1 MEHNRQGVR
10 EGAFSRW
17 PARVR
22 LLAADLLTFDARRLN
37 WALATRG
44 MAGLLGP
51 LLLAHALPW
60 PDLIWTGI
68 GAFLIAIGDCMDDGD
83 RRQSLRILAGTGL
96 GALALATGILAGG
109 SLPLAV
115 AGMFTWGII
124 AALMGAFGP
133 AFGVMALPVAWA
145 YVQMGLPAT
154 DHSPAHAANLAA
166 YFALGGLFTLG
177 LTLALPLGR
186 PRTVLDR
193 NVGACFRQLARYMA
207 GEAVEG
213 PETPEARMRAAIA
226 EARRV
231 ALMMRPDGGTHER
244 RGIALALITHA
255 DQMFSLTSALRAAG
269 GEVPADLGAAALRIA
284 TAIETPRPPANLAP
298 HLSRLDG
305 TASAPTGGDRAPA
318 LEARLRSTLQACF
331 MLLRDGAADATRPAD
346 GPSERPSA
354 ASLLAPLRPVLDWRT
369 PLARHA
375 LRYGVVTA
383 AAVVVFWLF
392 PRPFGYWVPL
402 TVTVVL
408 KPTAG
413 LTVLRALQRVGG
425 TLLGLAIGLLAL
437 PWLTDQPLQL
447 AFASACFVLLL
458 AVLPIN
464 YGLAIVFLSAGLIP
478 YEHVLFPGIN
488 QDLGALRL
496 LATLIGAGLALLGGH
511 LLWPSYEH
519 RSLPGLLATACTAMA
534 AYADA
539 VLARL
544 EGHGSAADAL
554 DGRRRAGD
562 AMSALQGALRRGLT
576 EMGGDGPTL
585 ARIADASH
593 RLQALFIGL
602 NGLMQAGEETPLDP
616 AFRPAFTARLA
627 GACAAEAGTMPVSV
641 SPAPPAQPG
650 PIRAA
655 LEDLAHTL
663 EALQAVATGLRPEP

>member
-10 EGAFSRW
+10 EGTFSRW

-22 LLAADLLTFDARRLN
+22 LLAADLLAFDARRLH
-37 WALATRG
+37 WALAARG
-44 MAGLLGP
+44 MAGLLVP

-60 PDLIWTGI
+60 PNLVWSGI

-96 GALALATGILAGG
+96 GSLALATGILAGG
-109 SLPLAV
+109 SLPFAV
-115 AGMFTWGII
+115 AGMFAWGII
-124 AALMGAFGP
+124 AALMGAYGA

-154 DHSPAHAANLAA
+154 DHSLVHAASLAG
-166 YFALGGLFTLG
+166 YFALGGLLTLG

-193 NVGACFRQLARYMA
+193 QVGAGFRQLARYMA

-231 ALMMRPDGGTHER
+231 ALQMRPGGGTHAR
-244 RGIALALITHA
+244 RGIALALIAHA

-269 GEVPADLGAAALRIA
+269 GEVPPDMGPAISRMAA
-284 TAIETPRPPANLAP
+284 AIETHRTPADLALLLPRLGETV
-298 HLSRLDG
+298 S
-305 TASAPTGGDRAPA
+305 SPTGGDRAQA
-318 LEARLRSTLQACF
+318 LEARLRSALRACL
-331 MLLRDGAADATRPAD
+331 MLLLDGTPDATGPVD
-346 GPSERPSA
+346 GPAQRPSA
-354 ASLLAPLRPVLDWRT
+354 AGLLAPLRPVLDWRT

-437 PWLTDQPLQL
+437 PWLTDLPLQL

-458 AVLPIN
+458 AVLPLN

-519 RSLPGLLATACTAMA
+519 RSLPGLLASACAAMA
-534 AYADA
+534 AYGDG

-544 EGHGSAADAL
+544 EGSDAADTQE
-554 DGRRRAGD
+554 GRRRAGD

-585 ARIADASH
+585 ARIAEASH
-593 RLQALFIGL
+593 LLQALFIGL
-602 NGLMQAGEETPLDP
+602 NGLMQAEADTPLDP
-616 AFRPAFTARLA
+616 AFRPAFITRLA
-627 GACAAEAGTMPVSV
+627 GACAAEAVTAPL
-641 SPAPPAQPG
+641 PPPAQAG
-650 PIRAA
+650 PLGPA
-655 LEDLAHTL
+655 LEDLARTL
-663 EALQAVATGLRPEP
+663 EALQAVATGLRPGP

>member
-1 MEHNRQGVR
+1 MERTGQGGR
-10 EGAFSRW
+10 EAKVTRW

-22 LLAADLLTFDARRLN
+22 LLAADLLVFDARRLH
-37 WALATRG
+37 WALAARG
-44 MAGLLGP
+44 MAGLLVP

-60 PDLIWTGI
+60 PDLVWTGI

-83 RRQSLRILAGTGL
+83 RRQALRILAGTVL

-109 SLPLAV
+109 SLPFAV
-115 AGMFTWGII
+115 AGMFAWGII
-124 AALMGAFGP
+124 AALMGAYGA

-154 DHSPAHAANLAA
+154 DHSLVRAGTLAA
-166 YFALGGLFTLG
+166 YFALGGLLTLG

-193 NVGACFRQLARYMA
+193 QVAGCFRLLARYMA
-207 GEAVEG
+207 GEAAEG

-231 ALMMRPDGGTHER
+231 ALEMRPDGGTRET
-244 RGIALALITHA
+244 RGLALALIAHA
-255 DQMFSLTSALRAAG
+255 DQMFSLTSALRVSGGDVPPDMASAISRMAAAI
-269 GEVPADLGAAALRIA
+269 ETHRIPADLVPPLPAPG
-284 TAIETPRPPANLAP
+284 ETVSDL
-298 HLSRLDG
+298 
-305 TASAPTGGDRAPA
+305 GGDRARA
-318 LEARLRSTLQACF
+318 LEARLRSTLRASI
-331 MLLRDGAADATRPAD
+331 LLLNGAPDASGPVD
-346 GPSERPSA
+346 GPAQQPSA
-354 ASLLAPLRPVLDWRT
+354 VGLLAPLRPVLDWRT

-408 KPTAG
+408 KPTAA

-425 TLLGLAIGLLAL
+425 TLLGLGIGLLAM
-437 PWLTDQPLQL
+437 PWLTDLTLQL
-447 AFASACFVLLL
+447 AFASTCFTLLL
-458 AVLPIN
+458 AVLPLN

-478 YEHVLFPGIN
+478 YEHVLFPGID

-496 LATLIGAGLALLGGH
+496 LATLIGAGLALLGCH

-519 RSLPGLLATACTAMA
+519 RGVPALLSAACAAMA
-534 AYADA
+534 DYANG

-544 EGHGSAADAL
+544 EGCESADVL
-554 DGRRRAGD
+554 EGRRRAGD

-576 EMGGDGPTL
+576 EIGGDGPTL
-585 ARIADASH
+585 ARIAEASH

-602 NGLMQAGEETPLDP
+602 NGLMQAEVETPLDP
-616 AFRPAFTARLA
+616 AFRPAFTFRLA
-627 GACAAEAGTMPVSV
+627 SACTAEAVTAPLPAAMGT
-641 SPAPPAQPG
+641 G
-650 PIRAA
+650 PLAA
-655 LEDLAHTL
+655 RLEDLVRTL
-663 EALQAVATGLRPEP
+663 DALQAVAQAVPRRP